1 MITTQQ
7 LLNEFEADLNALL
20 DYENLNFKLW
30 ADAGERKKAFRQGND
45 VYTYITGNVR
55 VSASSITANR
65 LVMGVN
71 NLTITVDI
79 PVDPPKTTAQQAA
92 GDLARVKNGQYWFV
106 QYITGILTGYFQRYQ
121 AFEMQDEKGVNYG
134 VGLVAGVAIPQD
146 INLDAWLDDH
156 IPVNIYIEANV
167 VQGGIISLNIAVELD
182 GEPVP
187 FQSFV
192 PDRTGVLDP
201 SVYSGSEVSKVV
213 VTSSAFAAEI
223 SIPTNTVYN
232 ITGNAVAASTTIQ
245 SGEIREVYDFGT
257 YYMLV
262 LNGISGYSVIRIGSD
277 LKHISTV
284 TVSDRHPLAIR
295 PVVTDGVQKF
305 LVAEKNA
312 TGVDIVR
319 YGADFSAAEADRVG
333 VGLADSADVFM
344 NGESVF
350 VLLHATTDR
359 LYVIDSGLNFTASST
374 TLLQGMTAFH
384 DCATYSGGFLVLYSA
399 GDALTLADIRNDGT
413 SMTRSISVG
422 TQKAFILRT
431 AEGTSAVV
439 CAVENGVKIIGL

>member
-1 MITTQQ
+1 MKKNAPKILAVF
-7 LLNEFEADLNALL
+7 LLSVIAVLMVVAGSGTIADLFTNKDDGVPGSSANVE
-20 DYENLNFKLW
+20 DDGSEKPPVT
-30 ADAGERKKAFRQGND
+30 DDTDDGDTVVPPD
-45 VYTYITGNVR
+45 VYFPVPPEA
-55 VSASSITANR
+55 SAIYAYTQSLWCESGMELNNAIVTSEGLYVIVTHDSDSGVLATEGKRISVVHADTDGTLTAAVHLPSR
-65 LVMGVN
+65 GEDIRYLGAK
-71 NLTITVDI
+71 LTS
-79 PVDPPKTTAQQAA
+79 A
-92 GDLARVKNGQYWFV
+92 
-106 QYITGILTGYFQRYQ
+106 
-121 AFEMQDEKGVNYG
+121 
-134 VGLVAGVAIPQD
+134 GLVVVAT
-146 INLDAWLDDH
+146 
-156 IPVNIYIEANV
+156 
-167 VQGGIISLNIAVELD
+167 D
-182 GEPVP
+182 GE
-187 FQSFV
+187 
-192 PDRTGVLDP
+192 
-201 SVYSGSEVSKVV
+201 VSYVHTVSTDLKY
-213 VTSSAFAAEI
+213 TELLEFPAFASATVFALSEGYLLLGAGA
-223 SIPTNTVYN
+223 TNTVYK
-232 ITGNAVAASTTIQ
+232 ITGNAVAVSTTIQ

-374 TLLQGMTAFH
+374 TLLQDMTAFH

-399 GDALTLADIRNDGT
+399 GDALTLADIRNDST

>member
-232 ITGNAVAASTTIQ
+232 ISGIAVSYLLHGDPNTAHFLKIKWGNAADADSEIYLVTLTRATGGMQGVAIASVTFRLAEVQDDMELINVPGGFQVGYFALATSDVTSLSFSV
-245 SGEIREVYDFGT
+245 SGRCFAYIAGKAYELLAGAQQTVSLSERDIVYDEA
-257 YYMLV
+257 
-262 LNGISGYSVIRIGSD
+262 SD
-277 LKHISTV
+277 EYRLYLITSSLV
-284 TVSDRHPLAIR
+284 TV
-295 PVVTDGVQKF
+295 
-305 LVAEKNA
+305 
-312 TGVDIVR
+312 
-319 YGADFSAAEADRVG
+319 
-333 VGLADSADVFM
+333 
-344 NGESVF
+344 
-350 VLLHATTDR
+350 
-359 LYVIDSGLNFTASST
+359 
-374 TLLQGMTAFH
+374 
-384 DCATYSGGFLVLYSA
+384 
-399 GDALTLADIRNDGT
+399 
-413 SMTRSISVG
+413 
-422 TQKAFILRT
+422 T
-431 AEGTSAVV
+431 AEGYTFEE
-439 CAVENGVKIIGL
+439 VE